1 MGKRLF
7 LALLAALLTMGMQ
20 AQKEYFDA
28 KSVIVGLTTTDD
40 IYGYHT
46 GKTFDNY
53 IEVSLPYITQNEKIV
68 PEDTRQELLQIG
80 IGKKILDLLF
90 ERNKG
95 MLSEDLLRKRAWEN
109 KQLTDVERAQYG
121 VYSPELILKEDILPV
136 LENNYILIT
145 DDIYKEKKG
154 GKKLV
159 KKAWIVFHVD
169 IDQNTWDQVNANWN
183 NLSGYDAIKVG
194 LTYLAS
200 GKCKPNQLTRKISK
214 AVPALAI
221 RGQIISSSPYCALI
235 ENASIDWG
243 ERMDIYTQKQNSK
256 GEIKSKR
263 IGRTRTRIKNGEA
276 NQVFLYPI
284 AGVKGSQKN
293 GDQAVWSPVTDFGH
307 SFVYQQ
313 QSYSQSLRYTI
324 EDRFYDFGSFFTSFD
339 IDFRVGWL
347 KDHSKALY
355 TTDNG
360 GILRSPVFGTV
371 GVGSTYAW
379 RLVKGV
385 GLEFYWLIQG
395 KLWFLDYE
403 QDPVPTDPKD
413 TKPSPFGA
421 DLCFPLGLRASLN
434 LHYPLH
440 LIGGV
445 EWAPT
450 ILGSGIVKDDILGIR
465 GWKRSEPSVFVG
477 LRYAF

>member
-1 MGKRLF
+1 MNKRLF
-7 LALLAALLTMGMQ
+7 LALLAALLSMGMQ
-20 AQKEYFDA
+20 AQKKYFDA
-28 KSVIVGLTTTDD
+28 KSVIIGLTTTDD

-46 GKTFDNY
+46 GKTFSNDVVN
-53 IEVSLPYITQNEKIV
+53 SLPYTTKGESIE
-68 PEDTRQELLQIG
+68 PEETRQDLLKTG

-90 ERNKG
+90 ERGKG
-95 MLSEDLLRKRAWEN
+95 QLSEDLLRKRAWEN
-109 KQLTDVERAQYG
+109 KQLTDIERAQYG

-145 DDIYKEKKG
+145 DDIYKEKKD

-183 NLSGYDAIKVG
+183 NLSGYDAIQVG

-200 GKCKPNQLTRKISK
+200 GKCKPDQLTRKISK

-221 RGQIISSSPYCALI
+221 RGQIISSSPYAALI
-235 ENASIDWG
+235 ENA
-243 ERMDIYTQKQNSK
+243 RMGRYNRMNIYTQKQDSK
-256 GEIKSKR
+256 GEIRSHR
-263 IGRTRTRIKNGEA
+263 IGRARVMKTEGEK
-276 NQVFLYPI
+276 VYMFPI
-284 AGVKGSQKN
+284 AGAKGSEKR
-293 GDQAVWSPVTDFGH
+293 GDQAVWSPVTSLGH
-307 SFVYQQ
+307 SFAYQQ

-324 EDRFYDFGSFFTSFD
+324 ENRVVDVGCFYSS
-339 IDFRVGWL
+339 IDFDFRAGWL
-347 KDHSKALY
+347 KDHSTSLY
-355 TTDNG
+355 LTGNG

-371 GVGSTYAW
+371 GTGATYAW
-379 RLVKGV
+379 MPVKGV
-385 GLEFYWLIQG
+385 GIEFYWLIQG
-395 KLWFLDYE
+395 KLWFLNYE
-403 QDPVPTDPKD
+403 EDPVPTDPEK
-413 TKPSPFGA
+413 TTPSPLGA

-434 LHYPLH
+434 LFYPLR

-450 ILGSGIVKDDILGIR
+450 ILGSKIVKDDVMGIR
-465 GWKRSEPSVFVG
+465 GWKRSEPSLFVG